1 MSTPEPVR
9 LPSPEN
15 SSSQEGGADAGRM
28 LQILWR
34 GKWILIAVP
43 LLAFF
48 GARAW
53 LGSQTELFQASAKIQ
68 VDAREVNLMK
78 TGAGEAINKPRT
90 VLKQQQGLLKSTPLL
105 RRVAE
110 LPEIQALQTFQLARL
125 RGKTDIGELFDN
137 LDSSIDVESD
147 LLFIFYKA
155 PFRTDAVAVV
165 DAVVAAYFAHN
176 REEKKREIEAQA
188 EIVRGEL
195 ATVEEEL
202 EQKNQAIYALQDDQ
216 KILLGQDRTPLQTK
230 LDNANTSLNAAHA
243 KTLELQADHAE
254 MVAASADPAQFRARG
269 ELWRA
274 KAPVGS
280 IEEKLNTLR
289 SERAQKEE
297 EVRRLDGTVGPE
309 HSRLVA
315 LRAEIPLLLA
325 AEEKIPLEYAQH
337 YLASSGLDFERA
349 RLFEQSL
356 VQDVEELQAKVA
368 DQNVVMQKL
377 TELETGR
384 TALRARVAELGTVL
398 ASYDLA
404 NQTGGLNLTLLES
417 ARAGN
422 KATFPEVEKTMIY
435 ALGGSAILAF
445 GLVLLLGLSDR
456 RVREVEDVPQ
466 LLGTSVL
473 GVLPDLP
480 YRSDRAR
487 IARAVEEDPH
497 SLVAEAIR
505 SVRTATAFAL
515 PDGGRGIVVMTSA
528 STGEG
533 KSVCASNL
541 AVALAR
547 AGKKTLLVDADMRKP
562 TQHEI
567 YAVENGIG
575 LAGLLSSGAPVK
587 KAILADVAKGLD
599 LLPAGHPQGKSAELC
614 EGRVLSELFS
624 SLRETYECIVVDAP
638 PVLETSEARV
648 LASLADVSV
657 FVLRLG
663 HTRAPNVK
671 RAAGILRSVGARILG
686 ALPNCAASLR
696 GARAYS
702 GGISY
707 GHAPVA
713 GANQASRLR
722 VVGDEPIGEM
732 KKDGSR
738 GTDFLGLEEE
748 SA

>member
-1 MSTPEPVR
+1 MSTSEPIR
-9 LPSPEN
+9 LPPPTAPDAE
-15 SSSQEGGADAGRM
+15 EGGADAGRM

-34 GKWILIAVP
+34 GKWVLIVVP

-48 GARAW
+48 AARAW
-53 LGSQTELFQASAKIQ
+53 LGTQVELFLASAQIQ

-78 TGAGEAINKPRT
+78 SGAGEAINKSRT
-90 VLKQQQGLLKSTPLL
+90 LLKQQQGILKSTPFLK
-105 RRVAE
+105 RVAE
-110 LPEIQALQTFQLARL
+110 TPEIQALQTFQLARL
-125 RGKTDIGELFDN
+125 RGRTEIGELFDN

-147 LLFIFYKA
+147 RLYILYKA

-165 DAVVAAYFAHN
+165 DAVVAAYFEHH
-176 REEKKREIEAQA
+176 REEKRREVTAQA
-188 EIVRGEL
+188 GIVRGEL
-195 ATVEEEL
+195 ETVEAEL
-202 EQKNQAIYALQDDQ
+202 EQKNQAIYRLQNEQ

-243 KTLELQADHAE
+243 KTLELQADHE
-254 MVAASADPAQFRARG
+254 ELRAASADPAQFRARG

-280 IEEKLNTLR
+280 IEEKLDALR

-297 EVRRLDGTVGPE
+297 EVLRLQRTVGPE
-309 HSRLVA
+309 HSRLVT
-315 LRAEIPLLLA
+315 LRAEIAALLA
-325 AEEKIPLEYAQH
+325 SEQEIPLEYARY
-337 YLASSGLDFERA
+337 YLASSQIDLERA

-356 VQDVEELQAKVA
+356 AQDVERLQGMVA
-368 DQNVVMQKL
+368 DQNVVVQKL
-377 TELETGR
+377 TELESER
-384 TALRARVAELGTVL
+384 AALRTHAGELGARL
-398 ASYDLA
+398 ASYDLE

-417 ARAGN
+417 ARAGS
-422 KATFPEVEKTMIY
+422 KPAFPEVEKTMIY

-445 GLVLLLGLSDR
+445 GIVLLLGLSDR
-456 RVREVEDVPQ
+456 RVRDPEEVPR

-473 GVLPDLP
+473 GVLPELP
-480 YRSDRAR
+480 FRADRAR

-497 SLVAEAIR
+497 SLLAEAIR

-515 PDGGRGIVVMTSA
+515 PDGGRGVIVLTSA

-541 AVALAR
+541 AVSLAR

-562 TQHEI
+562 AQHEI
-567 YAVENGIG
+567 YAVENGVG
-575 LAGLLSSGAPVK
+575 LAGLLSSGASVK
-587 KAILADVAKGLD
+587 KAIVPDVAKGLD
-599 LLPAGHPQGKSAELC
+599 LLPAGNPQGKAAELC
-614 EGRVLSELFS
+614 EGRVLSELFG
-624 SLRETYECIVVDAP
+624 SLRESYECIVVDGP

-648 LASLADVSV
+648 LASLADASV

-663 HTRAPNVK
+663 QTRAPNVR
-671 RAAGILRSVGARILG
+671 RAAGILRGVGARILG

-696 GARAYS
+696 GARAYA

-707 GHAPVA
+707 GHAPA
-713 GANQASRLR
+713 PTGPARLR
-722 VVGDEPIGEM
+722 VVGDEPAGEGH
-732 KKDGSR
+732 KDTTR